1 MSTCD
6 PVVERRLDQA
16 ANRWKLLRFGQHAA
30 TLGAGLMVLLLLVG
44 TGRVFGGLPA
54 KFVVASLIV
63 LALLTPLAL
72 MVLVLAI
79 VNSRQERA
87 WLARAWERAYA
98 PLLDRLNTLIYLEQ
112 EKETPITQS
121 FAGRIKKQAHA
132 VLARKDR
139 LPAPFPATRALIHG
153 LIFAALLLPTLQ
165 FYARYK
171 PWEPPPV
178 TYQPPPAP
186 SEPPPLVLPPPES
199 VVEKEKPWGEVR
211 ITKPGVD
218 LAVTPAED
226 VPLQIEAAT
235 NRPLQSVNWFTAVNG
250 GEEQSHALPPPDEPL
265 FAAYQPVLIPQDMHL
280 AEWDVVTY
288 HAQATTQ
295 DGLSFRSEVYFVEIR
310 PFRAAILE
318 ESGGEHTELYEILN
332 DLTGMIEQ
340 QQEVIRQTY
349 RGEVRSDGKPTL
361 PDHDRNDLARSEDD
375 LAQGAEHLA
384 ARLAA
389 ATDHP
394 AVKDP
399 VERLGE
405 ARSSLKEAAG
415 RLRNDAVPDAQR
427 RQRDALA
434 QLVAARQRFQKVSA
448 GNPDAFKTLKDEKFA
463 RTPAPRDMLAK
474 IAEFRDNRRAAQEFV
489 KQTLEEQRKLT
500 RTAQE
505 VPTKDPNLA
514 QKQEALGRS
523 LDEFRKQ
530 FPQAFQ
536 GVEKPCHGACQAMSQ
551 AAQALRQKAP
561 NALPA
566 MNQAANQLDALDQV
580 LQGELRQQQLADAY
594 KLKQMLDQEIGQ
606 VGRIEKDPDALPPE
620 QVRETIEQAKETVR
634 QLKEVAEKAPTRDDF
649 GESLRQA
656 LSPKNQ
662 EEFEKQCRGLG
673 QCLGGGPG
681 QGQGHREIQRAS
693 GAVKQSLETMARAF
707 EQGQPRALAGMKRA
721 NLLKPGGQEALDRG
735 LAQLERLTEK
745 GLQEGGRL
753 TPGQVKQQRAEA
765 LANIEAGVYSR
776 LGYNDRTI
784 GIVERLKRDLLDKD
798 QPVEAKLIE
807 TLRADLQERRVEVS
821 SKDEPR
827 KPEEPRSTH
836 IDPTRLPPA
845 YRKAIETYFEK
856 LAEPR

>member
-1 MSTCD
+1 MLSLPGDRPSGEVILRKGDRELSREPVKNSRVQVRMPDEPGLYTLIGVGAPGEERTLSVNPAAQEAQLTYLKAPALVPLWQLDPARREGQERDHPGRTEPREHLATTLVVVAAAVRIGGLPGRIGLAGCAKGAIMSTHD

-16 ANRWKLLRFGQHAA
+16 ANRWKWLRFGQHAA

-44 TGRVFGGLPA
+44 AGRVFGGLPA

-112 EKETPITQS
+112 EKETPITES

-153 LIFAALLLPTLQ
+153 LIFAALLLATLQ

-318 ESGGEHTELYEILN
+318 ETGGEHTELYEILN
-332 DLTGMIEQ
+332 ELTGMIEQ

-349 RGEVRSDGKPTL
+349 RGEVRNDGKPTL
-361 PDHDRNDLARSEDD
+361 PDRDRNDLARSEDD

-434 QLVAARQRFQKVSA
+434 QLVAARSGSRRPAPGTPTPSRRSKTRSSPGRPRPGTCSRRLPSSATSA
-448 GNPDAFKTLKDEKFA
+448 GL
-463 RTPAPRDMLAK
+463 R
-474 IAEFRDNRRAAQEFV
+474 
-489 KQTLEEQRKLT
+489 
-500 RTAQE
+500 
-505 VPTKDPNLA
+505 
-514 QKQEALGRS
+514 RS
-523 LDEFRKQ
+523 LSSR
-530 FPQAFQ
+530 
-536 GVEKPCHGACQAMSQ
+536 
-551 AAQALRQKAP
+551 RW
-561 NALPA
+561 
-566 MNQAANQLDALDQV
+566 
-580 LQGELRQQQLADAY
+580 
-594 KLKQMLDQEIGQ
+594 
-606 VGRIEKDPDALPPE
+606 
-620 QVRETIEQAKETVR
+620 
-634 QLKEVAEKAPTRDDF
+634 
-649 GESLRQA
+649 
-656 LSPKNQ
+656 KNS
-662 EEFEKQCRGLG
+662 
-673 QCLGGGPG
+673 
-681 QGQGHREIQRAS
+681 AS
-693 GAVKQSLETMARAF
+693 
-707 EQGQPRALAGMKRA
+707 
-721 NLLKPGGQEALDRG
+721 
-735 LAQLERLTEK
+735 
-745 GLQEGGRL
+745 
-753 TPGQVKQQRAEA
+753 
-765 LANIEAGVYSR
+765 
-776 LGYNDRTI
+776 
-784 GIVERLKRDLLDKD
+784 
-798 QPVEAKLIE
+798 
-807 TLRADLQERRVEVS
+807 
-821 SKDEPR
+821 
-827 KPEEPRSTH
+827 
-836 IDPTRLPPA
+836 
-845 YRKAIETYFEK
+845 
-856 LAEPR
+856 